1 MLPQDAKKMRHALK
15 QLGDKVD
22 DEIDPEGIIWCD
34 MIETRSPITGAPKG
48 KVQIVMYREG
58 KPVAAMWGDTATLK
72 RLRGEMKLWAHIKSG
87 AYKANYHGNAGR

>member
-22 DEIDPEGIIWCD
+22 DELDPEGIIWCD
-34 MIETRSPITGAPKG
+34 EIETRSPIEGMPKG

-58 KPVAAMWGDTATLK
+58 KPIAAMWGNAATLK
-72 RLRGEMKLWAHIKSG
+72 RLRAEMKLWAHIKSG
-87 AYKANYHGNAGR
+87 AYKANHHGNTPG